1 MYDIMQNLADVNYI
15 IFCCCLQ
22 FVLLVVYAMI
32 QNFPAASLPH
42 LLALQQL
49 QANAV
54 LFVGHVIWALVS
66 PTSTVTTTP
75 TSTPAFTG
83 EGVNSDANTDTED
96 STVIASPVEDIPGA
110 PKAASLT
117 VHADV
122 LPTVSAYDTHS
133 YRADTMLCLRDA
145 GMHVSGL
152 YLVLSLGV
160 LLLCI
165 ASNIACGSDPTERLC
180 TATWQS
186 KDGLWIG
193 ITYTLIQV
201 SVCVTSVMLYA
212 RKKAGSA
219 PGGLGVFNLF
229 LYTLF
234 VWGIQYILDKY
245 YTLHATKSCIADYQG
260 SQQLA
265 MYTYVFVSISGVI
278 LFFTGCTYSESL
290 SQRLDIDRSHFILS
304 SSIVLPLNFVFCTVT
319 IYLMYTTHNDKNSM
333 DAILVSYIVV
343 GVLCGSTFIRALTSA

>member
-1 MYDIMQNLADVNYI
+1 MQNIADVNYI

-22 FVLLVVYAMI
+22 FVLLVLFAMA
-32 QNFPAASLPH
+32 QSFPNVTLAH

-54 LFVGHVIWALVS
+54 LFVGHIIWALIAPS
-66 PTSTVTTTP
+66 STVV
-75 TSTPAFTG
+75 SSAASARSLAAR
-83 EGVNSDANTDTED
+83 EDASDPNTDHDDNTVVASVVDDVKHTE
-96 STVIASPVEDIPGA
+96 TPP
-110 PKAASLT
+110 PT
-117 VHADV
+117 VHVNVIPRIRGDETHNYR
-122 LPTVSAYDTHS
+122 TVA
-133 YRADTMLCLRDA
+133 MLCLQDA
-145 GMHVSGL
+145 GMHVAGL

-160 LLLCI
+160 LLICI
-165 ASNIACGSDPTERLC
+165 ASNISCWSHPTQRLC

-193 ITYTLIQV
+193 IAFTLVQI

-212 RKKAGSA
+212 RKKANNA
-219 PGGLGVFNLF
+219 PGGLGTFNLF

-245 YTLHATKSCIADYQG
+245 YTMHAINLCVADYEG

-290 SQRLDIDRSHFILS
+290 SRRLDIQRSHFILS
-304 SSIVLPLNFVFCTVT
+304 SSLVLPLNFLFCTVT
-319 IYLMYTTHNDKNSM
+319 IYLMYTTHNESNSM
-333 DAILVSYIVV
+333 DAILISYIVV
-343 GVLCGSTFIRALTSA
+343 FVLCCSTFLRSLGQ